1 LFQQSS
7 NLNSGAA
14 NRAPDSNPVSSKP
27 DKLKPEP
34 KPKPK
39 PGKKSSNPRTGRKS
53 PHQVPV
59 NEDSELRKKKSGRTA
74 GTVRKIRKKGPTGDN
89 SSST

>member
-1 LFQQSS
+1 MFQQSS

-14 NRAPDSNPVSSKP
+14 NRAPDSNPVPSKP
-27 DKLKPEP
+27 EKLKPEP

-39 PGKKSSNPRTGRKS
+39 PVKKSSNPRTARKS
-53 PHQVPV
+53 SHQVPV

-74 GTVRKIRKKGPTGDN
+74 GTVRKIRKKGPIGDN
-89 SSST
+89 SS